1 MIANIL
7 VVCIGN
13 ICRSPMAEGLFKH
26 ALPGITVRSAG
37 LDAMTGHPAD
47 PFAVQLMQEQ
57 GIDITGHRAQAL
69 ASWMISE
76 ADIVVAMDLAQ
87 KHFIEQRYPTARGK
101 VFRLCESDN
110 GDINGDIPDPYR
122 QGLAVFRQT
131 CDLIVQGVDVLVERI
146 DRIR

>member
-47 PFAVQLMQEQ
+47 PFAVQLMREQ
-57 GIDITGHRAQAL
+57 GVDITGHRAQGL
-69 ASWMISE
+69 ASWMIRE

-101 VFRLCESDN
+101 VFRLCESGN
-110 GDINGDIPDPYR
+110 GDVPDPYR
-122 QGLAVFRQT
+122 QDLAVFRQT
-131 CDLIVQGVDVLVERI
+131 CDLIVQGVGMLVERI
-146 DRIR
+146 DRIK